1 MRGVYVLV
9 LAFAATEILTL
20 DVSTAV
26 MLSTVSNEVAM
37 TANALGNFLHA
48 RTHLALISAAYQF
61 DRSPDKIHVR
71 ET

>member
-26 MLSTVSNEVAM
+26 MLSTVSKEVAM

-48 RTHLALISAAYQF
+48 RMRLALISAAYQF
-61 DRSPDKIHVR
+61 DRSLDQIHVR
-71 ET
+71 WI